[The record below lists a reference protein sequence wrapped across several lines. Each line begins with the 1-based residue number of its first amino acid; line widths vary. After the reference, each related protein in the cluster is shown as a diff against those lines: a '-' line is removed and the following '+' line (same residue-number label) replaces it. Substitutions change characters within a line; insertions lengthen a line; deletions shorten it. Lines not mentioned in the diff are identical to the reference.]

1 MQRKEQKL
9 EEVYEQL
16 SIVERDRARIRE
28 QMIRFEE
35 ENRTMMGQIEEQ
47 KIEMAECKK
56 HIEIYEEK
64 IA

>member
-1 MQRKEQKL
+1 M
-9 EEVYEQL
+9 

-35 ENRTMMGQIEEQ
+35 ENRAMMGQIEEQ